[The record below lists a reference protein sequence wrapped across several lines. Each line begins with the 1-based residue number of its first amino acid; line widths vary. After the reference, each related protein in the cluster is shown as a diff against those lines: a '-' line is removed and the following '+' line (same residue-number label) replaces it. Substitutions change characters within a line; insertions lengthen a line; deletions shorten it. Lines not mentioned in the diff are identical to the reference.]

1 MTFKLRGENSDGTTN
16 IPSLAK
22 RGRCYVGLAKS
33 GILR

>member
-1 MTFKLRGENSDGTTN
+1 LSGLVLRATPNKR

>member
-1 MTFKLRGENSDGTTN
+1 MTPTTAN
-16 IPSLAK
+16 KTTDIPSLAK